1 MFCRTTILVLGS
13 LVFITFPSLAF
24 CNIGVI
30 VALDNTYRHFAQAIV
45 PGSCY
50 SVADRE
56 FCTGKLG
63 EIPVVLVRSPMG
75 KVNNAVTTQI
85 LISTFKVDSVISLSP
100 AGAVNPEL
108 EVGDMVV
115 ASAVYQHDFGTV
127 KPYGFI
133 WNTVPAGI
141 SENGRHYNSY
151 PVSGMKEF
159 FSVQETCS
167 NKIVKGVVVSG
178 DQFVAS
184 GKKKNWLKSKFNA
197 SAVDMGAASI
207 VQVCFANRVPVVV
220 LRVITDRAGV
230 NARPTFAESVGGYR
244 TDLDIFE
251 LIKRLMANGLQKE
264 L

>member
-1 MFCRTTILVLGS
+1 MFCRTTIFVLGS

-24 CNIGVI
+24 CNIGII
-30 VALDNTYRHFAQAIV
+30 VALDNTYRHFAQAMV
-45 PGSCY
+45 PGICH